1 MPDTPVAALVPDM
14 PARRRDAMRDAVA
27 SARIEGMRVSDDAR
41 AIMELYTQ
49 GHITET
55 EMVEQV
61 SQLHG
66 RR

>member
-1 MPDTPVAALVPDM
+1 MPDTPVTALVPDIV
-14 PARRRDAMRDAVA
+14 ARRRDAMRDAVA
-27 SARIEGMRVSDDAR
+27 SARIEGVRVSDDAR
-41 AIMELYTQ
+41 TIMKLYTQ

-66 RR
+66 KR